1 MDKIEKIFLDLNSVL
16 VKFWKDQGRPDK
28 EVKIALLE
36 RMLNW
41 YKKMGYITLDT
52 LSEEPGVDVTDFC
65 KPIDPGIPQ
74 CVADHWH
81 EMFGVVD
88 KHPKNT
94 LPPSKECDHG
104 LREPLES
111 EEPDKSLEE
120 AANKFAVFYDQG
132 TCNGI
137 AQDCFIAGAEW
148 QARQLLQ
155 GSPMP
160 EDTVLFNKGVAEGR
174 RLEREDMMK
183 IITKDDNLEEAAK
196 NIYKVPF
203 GTRAE
208 DFIAGADWQEKQ
220 DLKYISEIH
229 KNGYN
234 LCKEQMLKDAVEGVV
249 GKDGILTLSNGEAV
263 DLCPSLDKIAFGLQP
278 RQKVRIVVLKE
289 EEE

>member
-65 KPIDPGIPQ
+65 KPIDPGIAQ

-160 EDTVLFNKGVAEGR
+160 EDTVLFNKGVQEGR

-183 IITKDDNLEEAAK
+183 DGNVILAE
-196 NIYKVPF
+196 
-203 GTRAE
+203 E
-208 DFIAGADWQEKQ
+208 DFDAEKE
-220 DLKYISEIH
+220 KSMEW
-229 KNGYN
+229 GYN
-234 LCKEQMLKDAVEGVV
+234 LCKEQMLKDAVEGEVV
-249 GKDGILTLSNGEAV
+249 KDISNKLAVTAKGIN
-263 DLCPSLDKIAFGLQP
+263 LDGFKFG
-278 RQKVRIVVLKE
+278 QKVRIVVLKE
-289 EEE
+289 EE